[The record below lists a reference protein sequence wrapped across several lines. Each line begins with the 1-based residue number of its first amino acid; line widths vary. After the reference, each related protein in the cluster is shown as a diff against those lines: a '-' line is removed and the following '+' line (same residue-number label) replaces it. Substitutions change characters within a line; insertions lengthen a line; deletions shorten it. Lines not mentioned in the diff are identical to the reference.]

1 VRREKPWRS
10 KRLMHRLYI
19 VKGMKEEEIAERL
32 KTNQS
37 TINRWLR
44 KHELKK

>member
-1 VRREKPWRS
+1 
-10 KRLMHRLYI
+10 MHRLYI
-19 VKGMKEEEIAERL
+19 VKGMSEEEIADRL

-44 KHELKK
+44 KHELKE